1 MCFLTTV
8 LERKNKTKIFECL
21 KSTSTMQSKWTP
33 ILTIPIRLS
42 ELAANPQDSSPS
54 EEWHKSTLPG
64 LHPPQLTMCHLLSR
78 HSSAHCSLS
87 GHSLLA
93 PLYSSLHNFSGLKR
107 LIFHPSWTMH
117 AHVLHAR
124 DRTDSDIVKEQKA
137 LIRRMLAP
145 CRGPGGTRT
154 LHQAPKA
161 LQPRMVLRI
170 RPSRLCCCYG
180 RWTPQLPALT
190 TLDTGCSQGHCHHPT
205 PEWTLRGACC
215 F

>member
-1 MCFLTTV
+1 MAQEYPSRPPPAPTYYV
-8 LERKNKTKIFECL
+8 
-21 KSTSTMQSKWTP
+21 P
-33 ILTIPIRLS
+33 
-42 ELAANPQDSSPS
+42 SPLQ
-54 EEWHKSTLPG
+54 TQFCPL
-64 LHPPQLTMCHLLSR
+64 
-78 HSSAHCSLS
+78 CSLS

-93 PLYSSLHNFSGLKR
+93 PLYFSLHNFSGLKR

-137 LIRRMLAP
+137 LIRRMLAT

-170 RPSRLCCCYG
+170 RPSGLCCCYG

-190 TLDTGCSQGHCHHPT
+190 TLDIGCSQGHCHHPT